1 MKDNLSIIVTM
12 LVFVI
17 LIVIFPLYNYFER
30 QDDMSYNIVLKST
43 TNFVDEVI
51 NCGYIDQQMYD
62 NFIQKLSI
70 TGNLYDIQL
79 EAHKRTYTKDPYNMR
94 LDTFIEQ
101 YNIDYN
107 NDIFDQGTGVTKQ
120 SNVSVDNKVLKNG
133 VYYLNVG
140 DQIYVKLKNSGT
152 TMAGAIF
159 NIIVPTSKQERVTV
173 NYGGIIKN
181 NAWEKQDISNLFQKD
196 IYTEIYVDKA
206 VTPGLTN
213 KINDRP
219 TYSLNES
226 SEIKVVV
233 KILNYEKSQE
243 SNIANI
249 LKDNLKITG
258 FESKKTIL
266 PTSVIKSASSPEWVA
281 TYNVNSISSSVEE
294 YFGGNTYKTCQVELE
309 PDLIQGNYFKN
320 SLTSSDTFVIKKN
333 NTDTATP
340 DITGA
345 YLNGS
350 SSVVNNIE
358 IGSTVIYYLNYYDST
373 LIASANEMKNYISAT
388 NFTYDDLVVQ
398 HDSGSKRFKLTFSN
412 VSGEPDV
419 RIKINVAG
427 DWAQYSQGGTI
438 KKVGTLSSRESTL
451 KFLPKNYTTPGI
463 YKFVIPSDGRYRLE
477 VVGANGGGNANYSS
491 NRGSRGGKGGRTAG
505 TIALTKGQVLYIVV
519 GGSGKSAISGSVGTG
534 GYNGGGN
541 GTKSLT
547 DNTKF
552 GFGGGGATDIRLS
565 DTNISSPIDGLS
577 KRIIVAGGGGGADDI
592 DIDGTTNSGV
602 LGSIDDGSGGF
613 GAGGLN
619 NGGYGFVDGSVSGGA
634 KPGTTTSGFSLGIGQ
649 NASSSNDAGGGGG
662 GYYGGFASPT
672 SNSNSGGA
680 GGSGYIAAG
689 FIDIVG
695 ANGVNSSTIGNGSA
709 SITYMGK

>member
-79 EAHKRTYTKDPYNMR
+79 EAHKRTYTKDPYNLH

-107 NDIFDQGTGVTKQ
+107 SDIFDQSTGVTKQ
-120 SNVSVDNKVLKNG
+120 SNVSVDDKVLKNG

-181 NAWEKQDISNLFQKD
+181 NAWEKQNISNLFQKD
-196 IYTEIYVDKA
+196 IYTEIYIDKA
-206 VTPGLTN
+206 STPGMAK

-226 SEIKVVV
+226 SEIRVVV
-233 KILNYEKSQE
+233 KILNYDKTKE
-243 SNIANI
+243 SSIAGI
-249 LKDNLKITG
+249 LKDKLKITG
-258 FESKKTIL
+258 FDANRTIL
-266 PTSVIKSASSPEWVA
+266 PNNVVKSASSPEWIA
-281 TYNVNSISSSVEE
+281 TYNVSSISGSAEA
-294 YFGGNTYKTCQVELE
+294 YFGGNTYKTCQVELD

-320 SLTSSDTFVIKKN
+320 SATSSETIVVKKN
-333 NTDTATP
+333 STDNALP
-340 DITGA
+340 AVTGA

-350 SSVVNNIE
+350 SSIVTNVE

-373 LIASANEMKNYISAT
+373 LIASAGEMKNYISAS
-388 NFTYDDLVVQ
+388 NFTYDDLTVQ

-412 VSGEPDV
+412 VSGEPEGK
-419 RIKINVAG
+419 IKINIAG
-427 DWAQYSQGGTI
+427 DWAQYSEGGSI
-438 KKVGTLSSRESTL
+438 KKVGELSSRESTL

-463 YKFVIPSDGRYRLE
+463 YRFVIPADGKYRLE
-477 VVGANGGGNANYSS
+477 VLGANGGGNSNYSS

-505 TIALTKGQVLYIVV
+505 TISLTKGQVLYIVV
-519 GGSGKSAISGSVGTG
+519 GGAGKSAISGSVDTG

-565 DTNISSPIDGLS
+565 DTNIASTIDGLN

-592 DIDGTTNSGV
+592 DIDGTTNSGT
-602 LGSIDDGSGGF
+602 LGGIDDGSGGY

-649 NASSSNDAGGGGG
+649 SASSSNDAGGGGG
-662 GYYGGFASPT
+662 GYYGGFASPST
-672 SNSNSGGA
+672 ANSGGA
-680 GGSGYIAAG
+680 GGSGYIASG

-695 ANGVNSSTIGNGSA
+695 ANGANSSAVGNGSA
-709 SITYMGK
+709 SITYIGK